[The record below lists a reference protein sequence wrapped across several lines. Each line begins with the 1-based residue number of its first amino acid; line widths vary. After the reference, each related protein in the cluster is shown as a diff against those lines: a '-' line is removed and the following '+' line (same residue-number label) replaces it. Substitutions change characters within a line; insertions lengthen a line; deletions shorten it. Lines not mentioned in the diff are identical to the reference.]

1 MLISSI
7 ISYSNILFIN
17 AKKND
22 SLDISKIIEISIH
35 LAQKIQKISGL
46 SGHEKKS
53 LLLLTLKKG
62 FDISEYIE
70 TTQKLSN
77 NYICKKEIENQI
89 LNTISI
95 VIDSI
100 ISSYKGELDFAKPSK
115 WKNGIPNCLSSVD
128 TVSQNDQLILKHA
141 TEFSESLSKKNFNG
155 TYSYLDPC

>member
-1 MLISSI
+1 MNLNYSELCTVFIVTYYSQNKIKSCLDSI
-7 ISYSNILFIN
+7 PRKYNV
-17 AKKND
+17 
-22 SLDISKIIEISIH
+22 IIFDN
-35 LAQKIQKISGL
+35 SGQ
-46 SGHEKKS
+46 S
-53 LLLLTLKKG
+53 
-62 FDISEYIE
+62 D
-70 TTQKLSN
+70 
-77 NYICKKEIENQI
+77 CKKEIENQI
-89 LNTISI
+89 LNTISV